1 MPGLTQPRVPA
12 STAAPPSAASQ
23 LSMSLRL
30 QHERLLEDVLAGR
43 GLRGHLLRLTA
54 LMTLASAAYGAVL
67 GLWHGPLL
75 ASYVAVK
82 LPLVMITTASVT
94 LLLSYVL
101 AHLLGLP
108 LRLGQVAVLIVL
120 GLSSA
125 SVLLASL
132 APVAWLFT
140 LAAPLPSTDARAAHN
155 WLYLMHTAF
164 VAGSGLAGSLT
175 LLRGLRATRR
185 PRDVVARVYLSWV
198 LAYAFVGG
206 EVAWAL
212 RPFVG
217 SVYFPVVFLRDD
229 ALSGNVYE
237 FIVTD
242 ILPYLLSPY

>member
-1 MPGLTQPRVPA
+1 VPRLTRSRVPA
-12 STAAPPSAASQ
+12 STAAGPSAASQ
-23 LSMSLRL
+23 MAMGLRL
-30 QHERLLEDVLAGR
+30 QHDTLIADVVAGR
-43 GLRGHLLRLTA
+43 GLGGHLVRLTA

-82 LPLVMITTASVT
+82 FPLVMIVTSAIT

-108 LRLGQVAVLIVL
+108 LRIGQVAVLIVL

-140 LAAPLPSTDARAAHN
+140 LAAPLPSSDARTAHN

-164 VAGSGLAGSLT
+164 VGGSGLAGSLA
-175 LLRGLRATRR
+175 LRRGLRATGH
-185 PRDVVARVYLSWV
+185 PPAVVARVYLSWV

-242 ILPYLLSPY
+242 ILPYLLSH

>member
-1 MPGLTQPRVPA
+1 VPRLTRSRVTEPTAAA
-12 STAAPPSAASQ
+12 STPASQ
-23 LSMSLRL
+23 LSMGLRL
-30 QHERLLEDVLAGR
+30 QHDALIADVLAGR
-43 GLRGHLLRLTA
+43 GLGGHLLRLTA

-82 LPLVMITTASVT
+82 FPLVMIVTSAVT

-101 AHLLGLP
+101 AQLLGMP

-132 APVAWLFT
+132 APVAWIFT
-140 LAAPLPSTDARAAHN
+140 LAAPLPSADARAAHN

-164 VAGSGLAGSLT
+164 VGGSGLAGSLA
-175 LLRGLRATRR
+175 LLRGLRATGR
-185 PRDVVARVYLSWV
+185 PPGVVARVYLSWV

-217 SVYFPVVFLRDD
+217 SIYFPVVFLRGD
-229 ALSGNVYE
+229 ALQGNVYE

-242 ILPYLLSPY
+242 ILPYLLSD